1 MKIKSFEDIEAWQ
14 KARVFTIE
22 MYKICKSLEK
32 EKEFGLANQIK
43 RSAVSIMANIAEG
56 FARKTNKEFIQFL
69 FIAKGSAAELQSHL
83 YLLFDLKM
91 IEEHIFL
98 SMKEEANVIQKML
111 SNFIKYLK
119 TTI

>member
-1 MKIKSFEDIEAWQ
+1 MKIKSFEDIEVWQ
-14 KARVFTIE
+14 KARIFAVEIYE
-22 MYKICKSLEK
+22 ICKSLEK
-32 EKEFGLANQIK
+32 EKEFSLANQLK

-56 FARKTNKEFIQFL
+56 FARKTSKEFIQFL

-91 IEEHIFL
+91 IEEHIF
-98 SMKEEANVIQKML
+98 SKVKEDVIVIQKML
-111 SNFIKYLK
+111 SNFIRYLK